1 MHTHEIQYI
10 LDHGTWIKNL
20 HAQVC
25 AKDQLPKQKP
35 VSVQA
40 YIVNTDSSDRSGE
53 HWIAV
58 IFNRNG
64 ESTYFDSYG
73 LPPLDT
79 EIMSFIHNNSSSWTY
94 NKQVIQSLL
103 GVVCGYYCIFVLN
116 AVARGNNL
124 QKCLQQTFRT
134 TEHHRNDRNVTI
146 WFKQIYGKTI
156 HEKTLKTLL

>member
-64 ESTYFDSYG
+64 ESTYFD
-73 LPPLDT
+73 
-79 EIMSFIHNNSSSWTY
+79 
-94 NKQVIQSLL
+94 
-103 GVVCGYYCIFVLN
+103 
-116 AVARGNNL
+116 
-124 QKCLQQTFRT
+124 
-134 TEHHRNDRNVTI
+134 
-146 WFKQIYGKTI
+146 
-156 HEKTLKTLL
+156 